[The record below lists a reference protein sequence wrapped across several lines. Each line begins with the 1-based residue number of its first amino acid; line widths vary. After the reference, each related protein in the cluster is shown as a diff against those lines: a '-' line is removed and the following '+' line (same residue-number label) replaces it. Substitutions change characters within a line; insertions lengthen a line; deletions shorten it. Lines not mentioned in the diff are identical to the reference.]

1 MVCTFFG
8 HREILEDIEEK
19 LYDAVEKLITECGV
33 DSFYIGNQG
42 SFDSCAKKVVKK
54 LSEKYPQIRYSI
66 VLAYMP
72 TNTRRDEYFDFSDTI
87 VPDASARSHPRYAI
101 AARNKWMLERA
112 DFVVAYVKRDIGGAA
127 RFVSEAKKK
136 GKKVINI
143 A

>member
-1 MVCTFFG
+1 M
-8 HREILEDIEEK
+8 
-19 LYDAVEKLITECGV
+19 
-33 DSFYIGNQG
+33 
-42 SFDSCAKKVVKK
+42 KK
-54 LSEKYPQIRYSI
+54 S
-66 VLAYMP
+66 
-72 TNTRRDEYFDFSDTI
+72 
-87 VPDASARSHPRYAI
+87 SHPRYAI